1 MFKLHLEVGSS
12 APELVGEGHGFFHG
26 TVNRVTVVITGLY
39 CPQVYRNGWQ
49 HGLDV
54 RVIQM
59 FIYN

>member
-12 APELVGEGHGFFHG
+12 APELVGEGLG

-54 RVIQM
+54 RVIQI

>member
-12 APELVGEGHGFFHG
+12 APELVGEGLG

-54 RVIQM
+54 RVIS
-59 FIYN
+59 